1 MCWAIKTT
9 LSPQK
14 DSYAVQIA
22 SWYWNWPH
30 DISLSTT
37 NPCFSLCQWLFQS
50 GITQHKKPRSSLQM
64 SHTVNLPISQV
75 TFIQLKLG
83 SYWFKKS
90 RRRGKKI
97 LWPSHLLSG
106 ISYVSSMASLY
117 WSRPRIRSAGLFYTK
132 KWNLVNNKTI
142 SSIYLE
148 NKAYRSAYEFTKGTP
163 YLPLACKQ
171 WSFFC
176 ECFED
181 KRSCF
186 SEVQLH
192 PLYCTPLYEKWTVSN
207 IC

>member
-1 MCWAIKTT
+1 MIFHCPRPIHV
-9 LSPQK
+9 SV
-14 DSYAVQIA
+14 SVSGY
-22 SWYWNWPH
+22 
-30 DISLSTT
+30 
-37 NPCFSLCQWLFQS
+37 FSLVSPNTKSQEALFKWVTQS
-50 GITQHKKPRSSLQM
+50 TCPYLKSPLFNSSWDLTGSRNLDGEVRRSYDHL
-64 SHTVNLPISQV
+64 ISSV
-75 TFIQLKLG
+75 GFPLLVG
-83 SYWFKKS
+83 W
-90 RRRGKKI
+90 
-97 LWPSHLLSG
+97 HLCTE
-106 ISYVSSMASLY
+106 
-117 WSRPRIRSAGLFYTK
+117 AGLFYTK

-171 WSFFC
+171 WSVFC